1 MTALHTAIAIL
12 VVILLILV
20 PKVEPV
26 IALVIGSL
34 YLGIASGLGFE
45 GTIHTIVDGFGDIMA
60 EVGLLIGFGVL
71 LGSLLNSMG
80 SLQKLVEKLLRAL
93 GPGKLPYALA
103 GALSAV
109 FPSIYVDVQLV
120 LAAPLAK
127 SAAPRMGRY
136 GLPMMSGALSAGI
149 LVGYVFVVPGLGT
162 LAIAG
167 LLHVPLSTML
177 VYGFVLGPL
186 AALLTT
192 FLYGRLLRHGL
203 WNADTDEVPDAEN
216 AQDDRDGPDHQDDR
230 DAPATGAG
238 GVRSA
243 PPRGSRGN
251 AAAPGS
257 GRRPAGGPGPV
268 TTAEAPAAATSVAA
282 DAPEADV
289 PGARRPMPPLYLS
302 LLPIVVPLLL
312 IATGAISDAAGVK
325 SDLLT
330 FLGDPAFA
338 LFAGLVGAYA
348 LAKWVLTDERVGE
361 AMTEG
366 FHSTGQ
372 ILLVTGVGGSLGAVI
387 GETGLDDVLAGIF
400 SADAGMSTVVTILL
414 VWLVAALLHLAIGS
428 IGVAAIAAAGIIA
441 PIMGELA
448 VPPAVLALAIGSGS
462 LFALQVNSN
471 FFWMFQPLLGVTTR
485 GALKALT
492 FVTALA
498 SVVSLALVI
507 AVSFVV

>member
-45 GTIHTIVDGFGDIMA
+45 STIRTIVDGFGDIMA

-80 SLQKLVEKLLRAL
+80 SLQKLVEKLLRVL

-127 SAAPRMGRY
+127 SAAPRMGRH

-203 WNADTDEVPDAEN
+203 WNAATDEVPDAEN
-216 AQDDRDGPDHQDDR
+216 AQDGRGHQDG
-230 DAPATGAG
+230 PATGAG
-238 GVRSA
+238 GARPV
-243 PPRGSRGN
+243 PPRGSHGST
-251 AAAPGS
+251 AAPGS
-257 GRRPAGGPGPV
+257 DPRPAGDSGTV
-268 TTAEAPAAATSVAA
+268 TTAEAPAEATSVAGT
-282 DAPEADV
+282 PEADV
-289 PGARRPMPPLYLS
+289 PGARRPMPPLSLS
-302 LLPIVVPLLL
+302 LLPIAIPLLL

-348 LAKWVLTDERVGE
+348 LAKWVLTGERVGE
-361 AMTEG
+361 AMTQG

-387 GETGLDDVLAGIF
+387 GETGLDDVLSGIF

-428 IGVAAIAAAGIIA
+428 IGVAAAGIIA

-448 VPPAVLALAIGSGS
+448 VEPAVLALAIGSGS

>member
-1 MTALHTAIAIL
+1 MHTAIAIL
-12 VVILLILV
+12 LVVLLILV

-34 YLGIASGLGFE
+34 YLGIAAGLGFE
-45 GTIHTIVDGFGDIMA
+45 GTIETIVAGFGDIMA

-80 SLQKLVEKLLRAL
+80 ALQKLVEKLLRIL

-127 SAAPRMGRY
+127 RAAPRMGRY
-136 GLPMMSGALSAGI
+136 GLPMMGGALSAGI

-162 LAIAG
+162 LAVAG

-177 VYGFVLGPL
+177 VYGFALGPL

-192 FLYGRLLRHGL
+192 FLFGRLLRRGF
-203 WNADTDEVPDAEN
+203 WNPETDEVPEEPDDAEN
-216 AQDDRDGPDHQDDR
+216 GGAAGSSGG
-230 DAPATGAG
+230 AAG
-238 GVRSA
+238 G
-243 PPRGSRGN
+243 
-251 AAAPGS
+251 
-257 GRRPAGGPGPV
+257 GGEPV
-268 TTAEAPAAATSVAA
+268 IKDGAVATAAATSTTSATGEP
-282 DAPEADV
+282 DSH
-289 PGARRPMPPLYLS
+289 RPLPPLYLS
-302 LLPIVVPLLL
+302 LLPIIVPLLL
-312 IATGAISDAAGVK
+312 IATGAIADAAGVK

-330 FLGDPAFA
+330 FLGNPAFA

-348 LAKWVLTDERVGE
+348 LARWVHTGERVDR

-387 GETGLDDVLAGIF
+387 GKTGLDKVLSDMF

-441 PIMGELA
+441 PIMGDLA

-492 FVTALA
+492 FVTSLA
-498 SVVSLALVI
+498 SVVSLVLVI